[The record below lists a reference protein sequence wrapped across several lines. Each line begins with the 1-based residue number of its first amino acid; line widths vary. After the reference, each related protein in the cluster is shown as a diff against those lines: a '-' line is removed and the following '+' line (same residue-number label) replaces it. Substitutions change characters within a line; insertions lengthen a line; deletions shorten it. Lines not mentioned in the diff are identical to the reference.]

1 MGSLVAALVGRLRR
15 RTTGDQAGA
24 DQVITDGRTADKAN
38 RPPALAV
45 ALVVA
50 IVLAAAAGGAA
61 WYGHR
66 EAEQRDTAVRQALAA
81 ATPAAKAIF
90 SYDYRNFDASVANGR
105 TFVTGKFADEY
116 AQTTS
121 ALKATA
127 VSGQAVVTAEVS
139 AAGVV
144 TASGDQVEL
153 LLYLNQYRRNVN
165 TAGEKV
171 DQNRVVLD
179 LVPVNGEWKVSS
191 ATAI

>member
-1 MGSLVAALVGRLRR
+1 MRSIVTALAGLPRRLADRRRADAEPAGGRPPAASRRR
-15 RTTGDQAGA
+15 RTT
-24 DQVITDGRTADKAN
+24 
-38 RPPALAV
+38 V

-50 IVLAAAAGGAA
+50 TVLATGGAGAA
-61 WYGHR
+61 WYAHHQAGL
-66 EAEQRDTAVRQALAA
+66 RDTAVRQALAA

-90 SYDYRNFDASVANGR
+90 SYDYRDFDNSVANGR
-105 TFVTGKFADEY
+105 TFVTGTFADEY

-127 VSGQAVVTAEVS
+127 VSEKAVVLAEVS
-139 AAGVV
+139 ATGVV
-144 TASGDQVEL
+144 EAEPGQVRL

-179 LVPVNGEWKVSS
+179 LVPVGGDWRVSR